1 MGVRALKY
9 LQSNLQAFHPHP
21 NPPPSWGGGKS
32 SAALMQRSRDVA
44 QRNQGSL
51 TPTNPSP
58 QEGEGWDGGV
68 RFEIPPKQLASISPP
83 P

>member
-21 NPPPSWGGGKS
+21 NPPPSWGGDKS

-68 RFEIPPKQLASISPP
+68 RLKLQ
-83 P
+83 